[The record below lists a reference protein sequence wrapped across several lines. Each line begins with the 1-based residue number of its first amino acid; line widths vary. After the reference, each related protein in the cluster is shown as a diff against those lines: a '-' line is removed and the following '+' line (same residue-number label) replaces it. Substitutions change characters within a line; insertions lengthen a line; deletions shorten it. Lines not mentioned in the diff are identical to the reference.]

1 MVYKGKGI
9 LAALGVLMIVLVL
22 VNILL
27 SLGNQSLRAEVN
39 ERQQFLTQSIQL
51 EGLHREIITVLAT
64 VALKTNNDQLKS
76 LLASQGINFG
86 QPPPPPAGSA
96 N

>member
-9 LAALGVLMIVLVL
+9 STALAVLMIVLVL
-22 VNILL
+22 VNILM
-27 SLGNQSLRAEVN
+27 SLGNQSLRAEVS
-39 ERQQFLTQSIQL
+39 ERQQFLAQSMQL

-86 QPPPPPAGSA
+86 QPPPPAGSA
-96 N
+96 K

>member
-1 MVYKGKGI
+1 MVYKGKTI
-9 LAALGVLMIVLVL
+9 LAALAVVMLIFVL

-64 VALKTNNDQLKS
+64 VALKTKNDQLKS

-86 QPPPPPAGSA
+86 EPSPQAGGGK
-96 N
+96 

>member
-1 MVYKGKGI
+1 M
-9 LAALGVLMIVLVL
+9 
-22 VNILL
+22 
-27 SLGNQSLRAEVN
+27 
-39 ERQQFLTQSIQL
+39 QL
-51 EGLHREIITVLAT
+51 EGLHREIVTVLAT

-96 N
+96 K

>member
-9 LAALGVLMIVLVL
+9 LTALAVLMIILVL

-86 QPPPPPAGSA
+86 QPPPPAGSA
-96 N
+96 K

>member
-1 MVYKGKGI
+1 MVYKGKAI
-9 LAALGVLMIVLVL
+9 LMALAVLMLVFVL

-86 QPPPPPAGSA
+86 EPPPQAGGGK
-96 N
+96 

>member
-9 LAALGVLMIVLVL
+9 LTALAVTMLVLVL

-27 SLGNQSLRAEVN
+27 SLGNQSLRVEVN
-39 ERQQFLTQSIQL
+39 ERQQFLAQSMQL

-86 QPPPPPAGSA
+86 QPLPPAGSA
-96 N
+96 K

>member
-1 MVYKGKGI
+1 MVYKGKI
-9 LAALGVLMIVLVL
+9 PLTVLAVLVLVLVL
-22 VNILL
+22 VNILM
-27 SLGNQSLRAEVN
+27 SLGNQSLRAEVS
-39 ERQQFLTQSIQL
+39 ERQQFLAQGMQL

-86 QPPPPPAGSA
+86 QPPAPAGSA
-96 N
+96 K

>member
-9 LAALGVLMIVLVL
+9 LTALAVLMIILVL
-22 VNILL
+22 VNILM

-39 ERQQFLTQSIQL
+39 ERQQFLAQSMQL

-86 QPPPPPAGSA
+86 QPPPPAGGA
-96 N
+96 K

>member
-1 MVYKGKGI
+1 MVDKGKRVLTG
-9 LAALGVLMIVLVL
+9 LAVLMLVLVL
-22 VNILL
+22 VNILM

-39 ERQQFLTQSIQL
+39 ERQQVLAQSMQL

-96 N
+96 K

>member
-9 LAALGVLMIVLVL
+9 LTALAVLMIVLVL
-22 VNILL
+22 VNILM

-39 ERQQFLTQSIQL
+39 ERQQFLAQSMQL

-86 QPPPPPAGSA
+86 QPPPPAGSA
-96 N
+96 K